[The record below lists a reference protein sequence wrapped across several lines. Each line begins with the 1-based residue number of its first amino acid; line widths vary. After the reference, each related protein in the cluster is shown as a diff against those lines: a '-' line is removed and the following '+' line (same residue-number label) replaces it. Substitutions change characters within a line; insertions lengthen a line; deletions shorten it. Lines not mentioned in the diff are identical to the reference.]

1 MYKIVNGLV
10 AVPATQVIPAS
21 QRTRANHKHKFT
33 IIRTSCDIAKLSFY
47 SRTIPEWNGLKGE
60 TVDSLSVDAFNARL
74 SRP

>member
-10 AVPATQVIPAS
+10 AVPATQLTPAS

-33 IIRTSCDIAKLSFY
+33 TIRTNCDIAKFSFY
-47 SRTIPEWNGLKGE
+47 SSTIPEWNSLKAE
-60 TVDSLSVDAFNARL
+60 TVDSPSVEAFKARL